1 MLPDVRNILK
11 YSETLME
18 KFYVQNALD
27 GESLPRYLQA
37 EKCDLAWP

>member
-1 MLPDVRNILK
+1 MLPDFRNILK

-27 GESLPRYLQA
+27 GSLPRYLQA